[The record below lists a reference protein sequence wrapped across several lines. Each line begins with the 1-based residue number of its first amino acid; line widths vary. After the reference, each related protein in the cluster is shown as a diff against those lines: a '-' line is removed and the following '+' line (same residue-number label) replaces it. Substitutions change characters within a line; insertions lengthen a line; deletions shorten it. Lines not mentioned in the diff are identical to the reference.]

1 LVQPVVALRRGG
13 RRSSSAR
20 RLTHA
25 PGRRFFDGV
34 AGSAAGLCWTGHDLR
49 RSARLGAHR
58 RTRGRTRRCRHRTS
72 TRQDTA
78 RGACDSSSLSVWPA
92 GRGAY
97 RPPAGRRYSV
107 PDLVLSDLP
116 ACGRGR
122 RPTGECGPD
131 APDAGTVGGG
141 SRTARVLHR
150 SARVLSGR
158 TCRAG
163 AGRRCGAAA
172 RGDAEHRWYA
182 DPGQVFACSGR
193 PRVGGA
199 RCQSVRCRGLG
210 RAGPLVGQGAVRV
223 RGRPGRLRREQGEP
237 AMSGVA
243 AIDCGTNSIRL
254 LIADVVHI
262 DGDEVQ
268 VVDADRRMEIVRLGQ
283 DVDKTGAFAPEALE
297 RTFGALRE
305 YAETIR
311 AYGIPLGPDGVRM
324 VATSATRDARNRQV
338 FVDGVR
344 EILGVEPEV
353 VTGLDEAELSFVG
366 ATAELE
372 AEADEGGEGHPSPFL
387 VVDIGG
393 GSTEFVLGH
402 GPETNELIRASLSV
416 DVGCVRMAERH
427 LHDDPPTE
435 EQIAAATADID
446 AMLDEVEKTVPLR
459 EAGSVVCVAGTATT
473 VAGMALDLPEY
484 NAERIHGTVVGVAD
498 LDRISAELLK
508 ATAMERAEIGV

>member
-1 LVQPVVALRRGG
+1 
-13 RRSSSAR
+13 
-20 RLTHA
+20 
-25 PGRRFFDGV
+25 
-34 AGSAAGLCWTGHDLR
+34 
-49 RSARLGAHR
+49 
-58 RTRGRTRRCRHRTS
+58 
-72 TRQDTA
+72 
-78 RGACDSSSLSVWPA
+78 
-92 GRGAY
+92 
-97 RPPAGRRYSV
+97 
-107 PDLVLSDLP
+107 
-116 ACGRGR
+116 
-122 RPTGECGPD
+122 
-131 APDAGTVGGG
+131 
-141 SRTARVLHR
+141 
-150 SARVLSGR
+150 
-158 TCRAG
+158 
-163 AGRRCGAAA
+163 
-172 RGDAEHRWYA
+172 
-182 DPGQVFACSGR
+182 
-193 PRVGGA
+193 
-199 RCQSVRCRGLG
+199 
-210 RAGPLVGQGAVRV
+210 
-223 RGRPGRLRREQGEP
+223 
-237 AMSGVA
+237 MSGVA

-283 DVDKTGAFAPEALE
+283 GVDETGAFAPEALE

-305 YAETIR
+305 YAEAIE
-311 AYGIPLGPDGVRM
+311 AYGIPLGPNGVRM

-372 AEADEGGEGHPSPFL
+372 AEAEEGGGGHPSPFL

-416 DVGCVRMAERH
+416 DVGCVRMTERH

-435 EQIAAATADID
+435 EQVAAATADID
-446 AMLDEVEKTVPLR
+446 AMLDEVEETVPLR

-484 NAERIHGTVVGVAD
+484 NAERIHGTAVGVAD
-498 LDRISAELLK
+498 LDRICAELLK
-508 ATAMERAEIGV
+508 ATAMERAEIGVMHPGRVDVIGAGALILSRVVARTGADHFIASEHDILDGTAWSLVV